1 MKSHSLTDLAYAPA
15 SDLLRLMDSG
25 ELTSRELL
33 DLYLG
38 RIERHNGDVNAVV
51 YLDVEAARERADLAD
66 KARAAGQSWG
76 VLHGLPMTV
85 KDVHNVA
92 GWPTTYGDPAD
103 ADWRPARN
111 AALIDRLIGAGAIIF
126 GKTNIPLHSADF
138 QSFNVIYGS
147 TRNPWDLARSP
158 GGSSGGSAAAL
169 ASGFT
174 PVELG
179 TDIAGSIRFPAHF
192 CGVFGHKP
200 THGILSDEGNLRRG
214 TWLASDLATAGPLAR
229 SAADLELLLTVLA
242 GADGAAAK
250 AWQLN
255 LPAPRAVK
263 LGDFR
268 IGAIMNSSVAPIDIA
283 YGEVISQFIGKLE
296 QAGALVQRNAHPS
309 FDHAESH
316 DAYLKLLRGTGAGRM
331 SPAEFDSAVK
341 IAAGFPDSDRS
352 YRAKLRRAQTQ
363 THKSY
368 IGAEETRARL
378 NAEWTRFFG
387 DFDILLCPVTLSA
400 AYPVDE
406 TTIREDRT
414 INVSGKQ
421 VDYNDQLFWSGYST
435 MPSLPVTTIPIGLL
449 PTGLPVGLNI
459 IGPYLEDKTTL
470 AFAKA
475 ASELVKFASPPGFA

>member
-1 MKSHSLTDLAYAPA
+1 MKPRSMTDLAYAPA
-15 SDLLRLMDSG
+15 SELLRLMDRH

-33 DLYLG
+33 ELYLG
-38 RIERHNGDVNAVV
+38 RIEKYNGDVNAVV
-51 YLDVEAARERADLAD
+51 YLDTEAARKRADIAD
-66 KARAAGQSWG
+66 KARAEGQSWG

-92 GWPTTYGDPAD
+92 GWPTTYGDPGD
-103 ADWRPARN
+103 ANWRPEKN
-111 AALIDRLIGAGAIIF
+111 SSLVDRLIGAGAIIF

-138 QSFNVIYGS
+138 QSFNEVYGS

-214 TWLASDLATAGPLAR
+214 TWLASDLATAGPLTR
-229 SAADLELLLTVLA
+229 SAADLELLLDVLA
-242 GADGAAAK
+242 GPDGAPAK

-255 LPAPRAVK
+255 LPGPRAVR
-263 LGDFR
+263 LSDFR
-268 IGAIMNSSVAPIDIA
+268 IGAIENSSVAPIDIA
-283 YGEVISQFIGKLE
+283 YGEVISQFIQSLE
-296 QAGALVQRNAHPS
+296 QAGASVQRDAHPS
-309 FDHAESH
+309 FDHAEAH

-331 SPAEFDSAVK
+331 SAAEFNNVVE
-341 IAAGFPDSDRS
+341 IAAGLSDSDRS

-363 THKSY
+363 SHRSY
-368 IGAEETRARL
+368 IGAEEIRARL
-378 NAEWTRFFG
+378 NAEWTRFFC

-406 TTIREDRT
+406 TTIREDRK
-414 INVSGKQ
+414 INVSGEQ
-421 VDYNDQLFWSGYST
+421 VDYNDQLFWAGYST
-435 MPSLPVTTIPIGLL
+435 MPSLPVTTIPVGSLSS
-449 PTGLPVGLNI
+449 GLPVGINI
-459 IGPYLEDKTTL
+459 VGPYLEDKTTL
-470 AFAKA
+470 AFAKE
-475 ASELVKFASPPGFA
+475 ASRYVKFVPPPGFG